1 MGRRFWAFR
10 APKFPAF
17 VGFFCYVPLS
27 QRNFFYLGVAI
38 LKRLAN
44 RFLQMLITLVG
55 VSFLTFCLAYL
66 APGDPVAMLLES
78 ADTIVSEEVLE
89 KTRAELGLDK
99 PFLVQYGNWVLGI
112 LHGDMGMSYSAKK
125 PVFDKLSEGF
135 VGTVLLALVT
145 VIFVLIISL
154 PLGIWSAIHQNK
166 WQDYLVRFFSFIGV
180 SMPNFWLGLIL
191 LYIFGLKLGWFP
203 IASSTVTLKGIILP
217 AITLAIYQSTKYV
230 RQVRTVILDEL
241 HQDYVTGARARGLSE
256 SRILWRHILPN
267 AVLPL
272 ITLLGM
278 SIGWLLGGVAVIE
291 IVFSWPGIG
300 NMAVRAIMMRDYPL
314 IEGFVLWIAIAYMLI
329 NFLVDL
335 SYSYLDPKLRKGE
348 AR

>member
-1 MGRRFWAFR
+1 M
-10 APKFPAF
+10 
-17 VGFFCYVPLS
+17 PL
-27 QRNFFYLGVAI
+27 L
-38 LKRLAN
+38 N
-44 RFLQMLITLVG
+44 RFIQMLVTLIG
-55 VSFLTFCLAYL
+55 VSFMTFCLTYL
-66 APGDPVAMLLES
+66 APGDPAAMLLES

-89 KTRAELGLDK
+89 QTRHELGLDQ
-99 PFLVQYGNWVLGI
+99 PFLVQYGNWVGGL

-125 PVFDKLSEGF
+125 PVLDKLSEGF
-135 VGTVLLALVT
+135 VGTLLLAIVT

-154 PLGIWSAIHQNK
+154 PLGILSAVRQNEYP
-166 WQDYLVRFFSFIGV
+166 DYIVRFFSFVGV
-180 SMPNFWLGLIL
+180 SMPSFWLGLIL

-203 IASSTVTLKGIILP
+203 IATSKVTANSIILP

-241 HQDYVTGARARGLSE
+241 HQDYVIGARARGLSE
-256 SRILWRHILPN
+256 QAILWKHVLPN

-291 IVFSWPGIG
+291 IVFSYPGIG

-314 IEGFVLWIAIAYMLI
+314 IEGFVLWIAIAYMGI

-335 SYSYLDPKLRKGE
+335 SYNYLDPKLRKG
-348 AR
+348 ARS

>member
-1 MGRRFWAFR
+1 M
-10 APKFPAF
+10 
-17 VGFFCYVPLS
+17 
-27 QRNFFYLGVAI
+27 N
-38 LKRLAN
+38 RLAN
-44 RFLQMLITLVG
+44 RFLQMLITLIG

-99 PFLVQYGNWVLGI
+99 PFLVQYGNWLVGI

-154 PLGIWSAIHQNK
+154 PLGIWSAVNQNK
-166 WQDYLVRFFSFIGV
+166 WQDYLVRIFSFIGV

-191 LYIFGLKLGWFP
+191 LYVFGLKLGWFP
-203 IASSTVTLKGIILP
+203 IASSTVTLQGIILP
-217 AITLAIYQSTKYV
+217 AVTLAIYQSTKYV

-241 HQDYVTGARARGLSE
+241 HQDYVIGARARGLSE
-256 SRILWRHILPN
+256 RRILWRHVLPN
-267 AVLPL
+267 AILPL

-314 IEGFVLWIAIAYMLI
+314 IEGFVLWISVAYMLI

-335 SYSYLDPKLRKGE
+335 SYSYLDPKIRKGTSE
-348 AR
+348 K

>member
-1 MGRRFWAFR
+1 M
-10 APKFPAF
+10 
-17 VGFFCYVPLS
+17 
-27 QRNFFYLGVAI
+27 
-38 LKRLAN
+38 
-44 RFLQMLITLVG
+44 
-55 VSFLTFCLAYL
+55 TFCLTYL
-66 APGDPVAMLLES
+66 APGDPAAMLLES

-89 KTRAELGLDK
+89 QTRHELGLDQ
-99 PFLVQYGNWVLGI
+99 PFLVQYGNWVGGL

-125 PVFDKLSEGF
+125 PVLDKLSEGF
-135 VGTVLLALVT
+135 VGTLLLAIVT
-145 VIFVLIISL
+145 IIFVLIISL
-154 PLGIWSAIHQNK
+154 PLGIWSAVRQNEYP
-166 WQDYLVRFFSFIGV
+166 DYIVRFFSFIGV
-180 SMPNFWLGLIL
+180 SMPSFWLGLIL

-203 IASSTVTLKGIILP
+203 IATSKVTANSIILP

-241 HQDYVTGARARGLSE
+241 HQDYVIGARARGLSE
-256 SRILWRHILPN
+256 QAILWKHVLPN

-291 IVFSWPGIG
+291 IVFSYPGIG

-314 IEGFVLWIAIAYMLI
+314 IEGFVLWIAIAYMGI

-335 SYSYLDPKLRKGE
+335 SYTYLDPKLRKG
-348 AR
+348 ARS

>member
-1 MGRRFWAFR
+1 
-10 APKFPAF
+10 
-17 VGFFCYVPLS
+17 
-27 QRNFFYLGVAI
+27 
-38 LKRLAN
+38 
-44 RFLQMLITLVG
+44 MLVTLIG
-55 VSFLTFCLAYL
+55 VSFMTFCLTYL
-66 APGDPVAMLLES
+66 APGDPAAMLLES

-89 KTRAELGLDK
+89 QTRHELGLDQ
-99 PFLVQYGNWVLGI
+99 PFLVQYGNWVGGL

-125 PVFDKLSEGF
+125 PVLDKLSEGF
-135 VGTVLLALVT
+135 VGTLLLAIVT

-154 PLGIWSAIHQNK
+154 PLGILSAVRQNEYP
-166 WQDYLVRFFSFIGV
+166 DYIVRFFSFVGV
-180 SMPNFWLGLIL
+180 SMPSFWLGLIL

-203 IASSTVTLKGIILP
+203 IATSKVTANSIILP

-241 HQDYVTGARARGLSE
+241 HQDYVIGARARGLSE
-256 SRILWRHILPN
+256 QAILWKHVLPN

-291 IVFSWPGIG
+291 IVFSYPGIG

-314 IEGFVLWIAIAYMLI
+314 IEGFVLWIAIAYMGI

-335 SYSYLDPKLRKGE
+335 SYNYLDPKLRKG
-348 AR
+348 ARS